1 MGAHRYKVFGVSI
14 GSHGSINSLTI
25 VQLLECAAKT
35 GRTETNGASGAADAM
50 RPWEQTHK
58 EFSEAMKERLEP
70 FRGNRDIEPHEMRGT
85 FEECRYRGRILSRNF
100 VDSDQKRSIAMVT
113 LDIQESGITFQPG
126 DRLAVM
132 PMNSWTECAKVAAAL
147 GLDSMLEDPVMLD
160 RVWTRYADHI
170 GAITRTGRPQ
180 LTVIDILRKGH
191 LAPITKELA
200 TKLHTMLRASSNTVL
215 QVLATTEWPVRASL
229 GDLLQAAVKETSS
242 RVWDQAF
249 DLSGNLSW
257 LADLIPVEVPR
268 TYSISTYSDELLPS
282 TVDLTISRSE
292 YELCSTFSGDSK
304 ILRNGVSSGFL
315 NPRVAEEMDVLDDEE
330 LLIGVS
336 RPFAFQLP
344 FDDTAPVALFAGGSG
359 IAPFRSFW
367 QARCGRAWGKTILY
381 LGVQSREKFCY
392 EAELRQYI
400 SEGLM
405 EVHTA
410 FSRDSRGLVFDP
422 ISRDLAEKEMPPR
435 YIDGLIVEQ
444 GQSICDL
451 VMSKKVC

>member
-1 MGAHRYKVFGVSI
+1 
-14 GSHGSINSLTI
+14 
-25 VQLLECAAKT
+25 
-35 GRTETNGASGAADAM
+35 M

-70 FRGNRDIEPHEMRGT
+70 FRGTQESEPHEMRGT
-85 FEECRYRGRILSRNF
+85 FEECRYRGRILGRNF
-100 VDSDQKRSIAMVT
+100 VDSDPKRSIAMVT
-113 LDIQESGITFQPG
+113 LDIQETGITFQPG

-147 GLDSMLEDPVMLD
+147 GLESMLEEPVTLD
-160 RVWTRYADHI
+160 RKWSRFATHL
-170 GAITRTGRPQ
+170 GGTSRTSRPQ
-180 LTVIDILRKGH
+180 IKVIDILRKGH

-200 TKLHTMLRASSNTVL
+200 TKVHTLLRASSNSVL
-215 QVLATTEWPVRASL
+215 QVLATDEWPVRASL
-229 GDLLQAAVKETSS
+229 GDLLQAAVNDTPP
-242 RVWDQAF
+242 RIWDQAF
-249 DLSGNLSW
+249 DLSGHLPW
-257 LADLIPVEVPR
+257 LATLIPVEVPR
-268 TYSISTYSDELLPS
+268 TYSISTFSDELLPS

-292 YELCSTFSGDSK
+292 YDLCSTFAAERK
-304 ILRNGVSSGFL
+304 IVRNGVSSGIL
-315 NPRVAEEMDVLDDEE
+315 NPPVGEEMDVLDDED

-367 QARCGRAWGKTILY
+367 QARCGRTWGKTTLY

-392 EAELRQYI
+392 EAELRQYVN
-400 SEGLM
+400 EGLL

-410 FSRDSRGLVFDP
+410 FSRDSRGLAYDP
-422 ISRDLAEKEMPPR
+422 IAQDLVEKDIPPR

-444 GQSICDL
+444 GRSICDL
-451 VMSKKVC
+451 VMSKVSE